1 MNYKE
6 SLEYLD
12 SLSFTGIKLGL
23 ENISKI
29 LAAFE
34 NPHLKIPC
42 IHVAGTNGKG
52 SISVFLESILRS
64 SGNRVGLFTSP
75 HFLDFRERIQIDRE
89 YIPRDHFIALSLKL
103 KTTIKSLDILPTYF
117 EFSTAL
123 AFLFFLDQKVD
134 WIILEVGLGGRLD
147 STNVCEPEV
156 SIISSISMD
165 HQAYLG
171 NTLESIAFEKAS
183 IIKKAGIVIADKQK
197 RNVEKVILD
206 IAKKQGAEVKFR
218 EKDFFATRKSFNWK
232 DQTFDFDSPYG
243 KLEGLKTNLI
253 GTHQVF
259 NASLAIESV
268 MNLKERGFLVPKE
281 AIREGVLNCQWEGR
295 LEVTQENPF
304 IVLDSAHNVDSVKF
318 LTKAIREHFKYN
330 KCIVVLGL
338 MKDKDIEKM
347 GLILLEIADQMIL
360 TKPNLERSFDPVVLK
375 KVLSN
380 IEKPIDIIEEIQYSI
395 HTAKKLANPGDLIC
409 ITGSLFTIAE
419 AKHFLK
425 NEENS

>member
-218 EKDFFATRKSFNWK
+218 EKDFFVTRKSFNWK